1 MGHVIKVYMDNYQN
15 CNELKEILP
24 NRRKFYPQEKGEER
38 IINYKANANMQG
50 R

>member
-1 MGHVIKVYMDNYQN
+1 MGHVSKVYMDNYQN

-24 NRRKFYPQEKGEER
+24 NWRKILSTREREER